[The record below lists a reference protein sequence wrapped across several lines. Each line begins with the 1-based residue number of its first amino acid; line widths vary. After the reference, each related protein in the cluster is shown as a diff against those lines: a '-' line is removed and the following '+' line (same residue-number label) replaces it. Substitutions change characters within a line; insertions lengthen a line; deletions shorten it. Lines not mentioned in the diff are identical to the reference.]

1 MENANQINK
10 ILVLIKYDYRFLYFF
25 KDQMTSF
32 KKQYVHKYDNKN
44 KYKVFLV
51 TREKYNKRLQ
61 KKKYYENLY
70 LRNKLLYYIIFTE
83 KLFSKYIR
91 KQLYKDLIYLLKSTV
106 ISFIIEIIGLKFD
119 TKKLLPFI
127 V

>member
-32 KKQYVHKYDNKN
+32 KNQYVHEYDNKN

-51 TREKYNKRLQ
+51 TKEKYNKRLQ

-70 LRNKLLYYIIFTE
+70 LRNKYLYYTIFIA

-91 KQLYKDLIYLLKSTV
+91 KQLYEDLFSLGKSAIIT
-106 ISFIIEIIGLKFD
+106 FIIEYFGFKTKF
-119 TKKLLPFI
+119 KKLLPSF
-127 V
+127 

>member
-1 MENANQINK
+1 MDKTNK
-10 ILVLIKYDYRFLYFF
+10 IVSLIKYDYRFLFYF
-25 KDQMTSF
+25 KDQMDSLMNY
-32 KKQYVHKYDNKN
+32 YVHKFSNNK
-44 KYKVFLV
+44 
-51 TREKYNKRLQ
+51 EKYQVYLITRQKYIKRLQ

-91 KQLYKDLIYLLKSTV
+91 KQLYKDLIYLLKSTL

>member
-1 MENANQINK
+1 MDKTNK
-10 ILVLIKYDYRFLYFF
+10 IVSLIKYDYRFLFYF
-25 KDQMTSF
+25 KDQMDSLMNY
-32 KKQYVHKYDNKN
+32 YVHKFSNN
-44 KYKVFLV
+44 IEKYQVYLI
-51 TREKYNKRLQ
+51 TREKHIKRLQ

>member
-1 MENANQINK
+1 MDKTNK
-10 ILVLIKYDYRFLYFF
+10 IVSLIKYDYRFLFYF
-25 KDQMTSF
+25 KAQMDSLMNY
-32 KKQYVHKYDNKN
+32 YVHKFSNNK
-44 KYKVFLV
+44 
-51 TREKYNKRLQ
+51 EKYQVYLITRQKYIKRLQ

-119 TKKLLPFI
+119 TKKLLPFF

>member
-1 MENANQINK
+1 MDKTNK
-10 ILVLIKYDYRFLYFF
+10 IVSLIKYDYRFLFYF
-25 KDQMTSF
+25 KDQMDSLTNY
-32 KKQYVHKYDNKN
+32 YVHKFSNNK
-44 KYKVFLV
+44 
-51 TREKYNKRLQ
+51 EKYQVYLITRQKYIKRLQ

-119 TKKLLPFI
+119 TKKLLPFF

>member
-1 MENANQINK
+1 MDKTNK
-10 ILVLIKYDYRFLYFF
+10 IVSLIKYDYRFLFYF
-25 KDQMTSF
+25 KDQMDSLMNY
-32 KKQYVHKYDNKN
+32 QVHKFSNNK
-44 KYKVFLV
+44 
-51 TREKYNKRLQ
+51 EKYQVYLITRQKYIKRLQ

-119 TKKLLPFI
+119 TKKLLPFF

>member
-1 MENANQINK
+1 MDKTNK
-10 ILVLIKYDYRFLYFF
+10 IVSLIKYDYRFLFYF
-25 KDQMTSF
+25 KDQMDSLMNY
-32 KKQYVHKYDNKN
+32 YVHKFSNNK
-44 KYKVFLV
+44 
-51 TREKYNKRLQ
+51 EKYQVYLITRQKYIKRLQ

-91 KQLYKDLIYLLKSTV
+91 KQLYKDLIYLLKSAV

-119 TKKLLPFI
+119 TKKLLPFF

>member
-1 MENANQINK
+1 MENANQTNK

-32 KKQYVHKYDNKN
+32 KNQYVHKYDNKN

-70 LRNKLLYYIIFTE
+70 LRNKYLYYTIFIA

-91 KQLYKDLIYLLKSTV
+91 KQLYEDLFSLGKSAIIT
-106 ISFIIEIIGLKFD
+106 FIIEYFGFKTKF
-119 TKKLLPFI
+119 KKLLPSF
-127 V
+127 

>member
-1 MENANQINK
+1 MDKTNK
-10 ILVLIKYDYRFLYFF
+10 IVSLIKYDYRFLFYF
-25 KDQMTSF
+25 KDQMDSLMNY
-32 KKQYVHKYDNKN
+32 YVHKFSNNK
-44 KYKVFLV
+44 
-51 TREKYNKRLQ
+51 EKYQVYLITRQKYIKRLQ

-91 KQLYKDLIYLLKSTV
+91 KQLYKDLIYLLKSAV

>member
-1 MENANQINK
+1 MDKTNK
-10 ILVLIKYDYRFLYFF
+10 IVSLIKYDYRFLFYF
-25 KDQMTSF
+25 KDQMDSLMNY
-32 KKQYVHKYDNKN
+32 YVHKFSNNK
-44 KYKVFLV
+44 
-51 TREKYNKRLQ
+51 EKYQVYLITRQKYIKRLQ

>member
-1 MENANQINK
+1 MDKTNK
-10 ILVLIKYDYRFLYFF
+10 IVSLIKYDYRFLFYF
-25 KDQMTSF
+25 KDQMDSLMNY
-32 KKQYVHKYDNKN
+32 YVHKFSNN
-44 KYKVFLV
+44 IEKYQVYLIS
-51 TREKYNKRLQ
+51 REKYIKRLQ

-91 KQLYKDLIYLLKSTV
+91 KQLYKDLIYLLKSAV

-119 TKKLLPFI
+119 TKKLLPFF

>member
-1 MENANQINK
+1 MDKTNK
-10 ILVLIKYDYRFLYFF
+10 IVSLIKYDYRFLFYF
-25 KDQMTSF
+25 KDQMDSLMNY
-32 KKQYVHKYDNKN
+32 YVHKFSNNKE
-44 KYKVFLV
+44 KYQVYLI
-51 TREKYNKRLQ
+51 TREKYIKRLQ

-119 TKKLLPFI
+119 TKKLLPFF

>member
-1 MENANQINK
+1 MDKTNK
-10 ILVLIKYDYRFLYFF
+10 IVSLIKYDYRFLFYF
-25 KDQMTSF
+25 KDQMDSLMNY
-32 KKQYVHKYDNKN
+32 YVHKFSNNIEEYQV
-44 KYKVFLV
+44 YLIS
-51 TREKYNKRLQ
+51 REKYIKRLQ

-119 TKKLLPFI
+119 TKKLLPFF

>member
-1 MENANQINK
+1 MDKTNK
-10 ILVLIKYDYRFLYFF
+10 IVSLIKYDYRFLFYF
-25 KDQMTSF
+25 KDQMDSLMNY
-32 KKQYVHKYDNKN
+32 YVHNFSNNK
-44 KYKVFLV
+44 
-51 TREKYNKRLQ
+51 EKYQVYLITRQKYIKRLQ

>member
-1 MENANQINK
+1 MDKTNK
-10 ILVLIKYDYRFLYFF
+10 IVSLIKYDYRFLFYF
-25 KDQMTSF
+25 KDQMDSLMNY
-32 KKQYVHKYDNKN
+32 YVHKFSNNK
-44 KYKVFLV
+44 
-51 TREKYNKRLQ
+51 EKYQVYLITRQKYIKIIQ

-91 KQLYKDLIYLLKSTV
+91 KQLYKDLIYLLKSAV

-119 TKKLLPFI
+119 TKKLLPFF

>member
-1 MENANQINK
+1 MDKTNK
-10 ILVLIKYDYRFLYFF
+10 IVSLIKYDYRFLFYF
-25 KDQMTSF
+25 KDQMDSLMNY
-32 KKQYVHKYDNKN
+32 YVHKFSNNK
-44 KYKVFLV
+44 
-51 TREKYNKRLQ
+51 EKYQVYLITRQKYIKRLQ

-119 TKKLLPFI
+119 TKKLLPFF